1 MRIISVPQLLNCFHT
16 LLFSRVTLTPLK
28 VSKVGKTCSGS
39 VLPNV
44 LDDNTENGSGGDCDV
59 GTWLV
64 SVHVRESDA
73 DAICE
78 VAGLVLTVPSKV
90 VGDVAAGFAGLASA
104 GEERAEL
111 KSLLAMETAFSSI
124 VVSLG
129 TLALIV
135 VGSRG
140 VEEGTTGGGR
150 TEEGMSLELP
160 SSCSI
165 GWGSSIDASSES
177 VAGITNAC
185 GGHNSFDT
193 KLEKLQVSLTPHL

>member
-1 MRIISVPQLLNCFHT
+1 M
-16 LLFSRVTLTPLK
+16 
-28 VSKVGKTCSGS
+28 
-39 VLPNV
+39 

-64 SVHVRESDA
+64 SVHVSESDA

-135 VGSRG
+135 VGSIG

-193 KLEKLQVSLTPHL
+193 